1 MGTKI
6 EYVDTT
12 HLYASKYIRNSK
24 AIGVLWAIFTI
35 CYAIIGIVAFVTP
48 EWIGDPDNDGAGR
61 LGLWQ
66 QCQRDEIFDNCRR
79 RWESIFTVPT
89 FSFQLSTFFM
99 LGAIALAL
107 LTIFFLVCLLFMKS
121 TRVFHLCGWL
131 QILSALCMI
140 VACAAF
146 PFGWN
151 SDDFRK
157 ICGPEANRFELG
169 LCGIRWAYPLAII
182 GCIDGMVLA
191 TLAFILAT
199 RHVRLQPDP
208 IYQNS
213 LYKGWFDMD
222 FYGLYSKF
230 RITLF
235 TGEINNAYLTDAI
248 SLAGSR
254 KSNPRITGLNL
265 QPILLVAPPNE
276 DSISQFSRYH

>member
-79 RWESIFTVPT
+79 RWENILVVPT
-89 FSFQLSTFFM
+89 FSFQLATFFM
-99 LGAIALAL
+99 LSAIGLAL
-107 LTIFFLVCLLFMKS
+107 LTIFFLVCLMFMKS
-121 TRVFHLCGWL
+121 TRVFYICGWM
-131 QILSALCMI
+131 QIISAFCMI

-182 GCIDGMVLA
+182 GCIDGVVLA

-213 LYKGWFDMD
+213 LYKG
-222 FYGLYSKF
+222 
-230 RITLF
+230 
-235 TGEINNAYLTDAI
+235 EINNAYLTDAI

-254 KSNPRITGLNL
+254 KSNPHITGLNL

>member
-1 MGTKI
+1 
-6 EYVDTT
+6 
-12 HLYASKYIRNSK
+12 
-24 AIGVLWAIFTI
+24 
-35 CYAIIGIVAFVTP
+35 
-48 EWIGDPDNDGAGR
+48 
-61 LGLWQ
+61 
-66 QCQRDEIFDNCRR
+66 
-79 RWESIFTVPT
+79 
-89 FSFQLSTFFM
+89 
-99 LGAIALAL
+99 
-107 LTIFFLVCLLFMKS
+107 
-121 TRVFHLCGWL
+121 
-131 QILSALCMI
+131 MI

-182 GCIDGMVLA
+182 GCIDGVVLA

-213 LYKGWFDMD
+213 LYKGGLRDTSFPMTKST
-222 FYGLYSKF
+222 YGLF
-230 RITLF
+230 F